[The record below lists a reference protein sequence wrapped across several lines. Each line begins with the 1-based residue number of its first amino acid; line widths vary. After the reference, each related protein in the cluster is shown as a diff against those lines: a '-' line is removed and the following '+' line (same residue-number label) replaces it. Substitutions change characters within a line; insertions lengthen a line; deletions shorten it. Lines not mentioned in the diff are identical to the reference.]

1 MKIYE
6 YQAKGLFAQYG
17 ISVPKGVVAVAP
29 TEAVAAARSLGTMPI
44 VLKAQIHSGGRGK
57 AGGVRVITN
66 LDEVETAAAGLLG
79 RTLVTAQT
87 GPKGQPVRALLVEEA
102 VVVRQELYAG
112 ITIDRSAGRP
122 LVLASAEG
130 GVEIETLAARAPQKI
145 IREAIDPA
153 FGLRPFQARRLFFS
167 CGLNAGPGAAAAL
180 ALLNLYRLFI
190 EKDCSA
196 VEINP
201 LVVTRSMEVVA
212 LDAKVNI
219 DENGL
224 FRHPDLQAL
233 ADTTLEDPREVE
245 AGRLGLNYIK
255 LKGNVG
261 CMVNGAGLAMAT
273 MDLVKLAGAEP
284 ANFLDVGGG
293 ATAGMIGEG
302 LRILLSDRDVKVVFI
317 NIFGGIL
324 RCDTLATG
332 VKEAASRLD
341 VPLPVVIRL
350 EGTNREAGERILAS
364 AGLDLIPVRGMGEAA
379 ERIKELLSAH
389 EHPGR

>member
-17 ISVPKGVVAVAP
+17 ISVPKGVAVVTPAQ
-29 TEAVAAARSLGTMPI
+29 ALAAARSLGTMPV

-57 AGGVRVITN
+57 AGGVRVIAN
-66 LDEVETAAAGLLG
+66 LDEVESAAAGLLG

-87 GPKGQPVRALLVEEA
+87 GPEGQPVRALLVEEA
-102 VVVRQELYAG
+102 VAVQQELYAG
-112 ITIDRSAGRP
+112 IALDRSAGRP

-145 IREAIDPA
+145 IREAVDPA
-153 FGLRPFQARRLFFS
+153 FGLHPFQARRLFFA
-167 CGLNAGPGAAAAL
+167 CGLNAGLCAAAAPV
-180 ALLNLYRLFI
+180 LLSLYRLFL

-201 LVVTRSMEVVA
+201 LVVTRGMEVVA
-212 LDAKVNI
+212 LDAKVSV
-219 DENGL
+219 DENSL
-224 FRHPDLQAL
+224 FRHPDLRAL

-245 AGRLGLNYIK
+245 AARLGLNYIK
-255 LKGNVG
+255 LRGNVG

-284 ANFLDVGGG
+284 ANFLDLGGG
-293 ATAGMIGEG
+293 ATSGAIAEG
-302 LRILLSDRDVKVVFI
+302 LRILLSDKDVKVVFV

-324 RCDTLATG
+324 RCDTLANG
-332 VKEAASRLD
+332 LREAASRFE

-364 AGLDLIPVRGMGEAA
+364 TGLDLIPVRGMGEAA